1 MASIKNT
8 AQKEQSV
15 SIVNKNLPSFGTDKQ
30 LEASIGKQVRITRK
44 SAGVTLQQLS
54 KQSLLSASML
64 SKIEN
69 GQISASLKTIQL
81 ICHALNISI
90 TSLFKQH
97 DKDVEPTFIK
107 SGNGLTIERAGSDES
122 RHYQLLGHNVSGS
135 LKVEPCLITVTS
147 RDYDF
152 PDFQHKGVEFIY
164 MLKGEMD
171 YYYGTEIYHFQ
182 KGDSIYFDSD
192 KPHGPKKII
201 SDECQFLTVIC
212 SNNSDQVGFKF

>member
-1 MASIKNT
+1 MASIKNNT
-8 AQKEQSV
+8 QKEQSV

-30 LEASIGKQVRITRK
+30 LEASIGKQVRISRK
-44 SAGVTLQQLS
+44 NAGVTLQQLS

-212 SNNSDQVGFKF
+212 SNNSD

>member
-8 AQKEQSV
+8 AQKAQSV

-212 SNNSDQVGFKF
+212 SNNSD

>member
-1 MASIKNT
+1 MASTKNST
-8 AQKEQSV
+8 QKDQSI

-30 LEASIGKQVRITRK
+30 LEASIGKQVRISRK

-122 RHYQLLGHNVSGS
+122 RHYQLLGNNVSGS

-147 RDYDF
+147 TDYDF

-171 YYYGTEIYHFQ
+171 YYYGTKIYHFK

-212 SNNSDQVGFKF
+212 SSNSD

>member
-1 MASIKNT
+1 MALNPEETSPK
-8 AQKEQSV
+8 KGV
-15 SIVNKNLPSFGTDKQ
+15 SIINKALPSFGSDKQ
-30 LEASIGKQVRITRK
+30 LEASIGKQVRIARK
-44 SAGVTLQQLS
+44 NAGVTLQQLS

-107 SGNGLTIERAGSDES
+107 SGEGLTIERAGSDEG
-122 RHYQLLGHNVSGS
+122 RHYQLLGHTVGGS

-147 RDYDF
+147 RDYEF
-152 PDFQHKGVEFIY
+152 PEFQHKGVEFIY
-164 MLKGEMD
+164 MLKGQMD
-171 YYYGTEIYHFQ
+171 
-182 KGDSIYFDSD
+182 
-192 KPHGPKKII
+192 
-201 SDECQFLTVIC
+201 
-212 SNNSDQVGFKF
+212 

>member
-1 MASIKNT
+1 MASIKNST
-8 AQKEQSV
+8 QKEQSV
-15 SIVNKNLPSFGTDKQ
+15 SIVNKNLPSFGADKQ
-30 LEASIGKQVRITRK
+30 LEASIGKQVRISRK

-152 PDFQHKGVEFIY
+152 PDFQHKGIEFIY
-164 MLKGEMD
+164 MLKGKMD

-212 SNNSDQVGFKF
+212 SNNSD

>member
-8 AQKEQSV
+8 AQKAQSV

-30 LEASIGKQVRITRK
+30 LEASIGKQVRISRK
-44 SAGVTLQQLS
+44 NAGVTLQQLS

-171 YYYGTEIYHFQ
+171 YYYGTEIYYFQ

-212 SNNSDQVGFKF
+212 SNNSD

>member
-1 MASIKNT
+1 MASTKNSS
-8 AQKEQSV
+8 QKEQSI

-30 LEASIGKQVRITRK
+30 LEASIGKQVRIFRK

-212 SNNSDQVGFKF
+212 SNNSD

>member
-1 MASIKNT
+1 MASIKNSET
-8 AQKEQSV
+8 KESV
-15 SIVNKNLPSFGTDKQ
+15 SIVNKNLPSFGSDKQ
-30 LEASIGKQVRITRK
+30 LEASIGKQVRIFRK

-107 SGNGLTIERAGSDES
+107 SGEGLTIERAGSDES

-212 SNNSDQVGFKF
+212 SNNSD

>member
-15 SIVNKNLPSFGTDKQ
+15 SIVNKNLPSFGSDKQ
-30 LEASIGKQVRITRK
+30 LEASIGKQVRMARK

-212 SNNSDQVGFKF
+212 SNNSD

>member
-1 MASIKNT
+1 MASNSENPLK
-8 AQKEQSV
+8 QKSV
-15 SIVNKNLPSFGTDKQ
+15 SIINKELPSFGTDKQ
-30 LEASIGKQVRITRK
+30 LEASIGKQVRINRK
-44 SAGVTLQQLS
+44 NAGVTLQQLS
-54 KQSLLSASML
+54 KQSQLSASML

-152 PDFQHKGVEFIY
+152 PDFQHKGIEFIY
-164 MLKGEMD
+164 MLKGKMD

-212 SNNSDQVGFKF
+212 SNNSD

>member
-1 MASIKNT
+1 MASVNNSAIK
-8 AQKEQSV
+8 ESV
-15 SIVNKNLPSFGTDKQ
+15 SIVNKNLPSFGSDKQ
-30 LEASIGKQVRITRK
+30 LEASIGKQVRISRK
-44 SAGVTLQQLS
+44 NAGVTLQQLS

-97 DKDVEPTFIK
+97 DKDAEPTFIK
-107 SGNGLTIERAGSDES
+107 SGEGLTIERAGSDES

-171 YYYGTEIYHFQ
+171 YYYGTKIYHFK

-212 SNNSDQVGFKF
+212 SNNSD

>member
-8 AQKEQSV
+8 AQKAQSV

-30 LEASIGKQVRITRK
+30 LEASIGKQVRISRK
-44 SAGVTLQQLS
+44 NAGVTLQQLS

-212 SNNSDQVGFKF
+212 SNNSD

>member
-1 MASIKNT
+1 MASTKNSS
-8 AQKEQSV
+8 QKEQSI

-30 LEASIGKQVRITRK
+30 LEASIGKQVRISRK

-122 RHYQLLGHNVSGS
+122 RHYQLLGNNVSGS

-147 RDYDF
+147 TDYDF

-171 YYYGTEIYHFQ
+171 YYYGTKIYHFK

-212 SNNSDQVGFKF
+212 SSNSD

>member
-1 MASIKNT
+1 
-8 AQKEQSV
+8 
-15 SIVNKNLPSFGTDKQ
+15 
-30 LEASIGKQVRITRK
+30 
-44 SAGVTLQQLS
+44 
-54 KQSLLSASML
+54 ML

-107 SGNGLTIERAGSDES
+107 SGEGLTIERAGSDES

-152 PDFQHKGVEFIY
+152 PDFQHKGIEFIY

-171 YYYGTEIYHFQ
+171 YFEEI
-182 KGDSIYFDSD
+182 KGKSDSLAGLVLELEGRIL
-192 KPHGPKKII
+192 KIGESCRI
-201 SDECQFLTVIC
+201 APYTLLVESADVRRIKRLKVSIDE
-212 SNNSDQVGFKF
+212 K

>member
-1 MASIKNT
+1 MTSSTNSI
-8 AQKEQSV
+8 
-15 SIVNKNLPSFGTDKQ
+15 SIVNKNLPSFGSDKQ
-30 LEASIGKQVRITRK
+30 LEASIGKQVRIARK
-44 SAGVTLQQLS
+44 AAGVTLQQLS

-97 DKDVEPTFIK
+97 DKDVEPTFVK
-107 SGNGLTIERAGSDES
+107 SGEGLTIERAGSDKS
-122 RHYQLLGHNVSGS
+122 RHYQLLGHSVSGS

-147 RDYDF
+147 TDYDF
-152 PDFQHKGVEFIY
+152 PDFQHKGIEFIY

-171 YYYGTEIYHFQ
+171 YYYGTKIYHFK

-192 KPHGPKKII
+192 KSHGPKKII

-212 SNNSDQVGFKF
+212 STNSD

>member
-1 MASIKNT
+1 MTSNSENSLK
-8 AQKEQSV
+8 QKSV
-15 SIVNKNLPSFGTDKQ
+15 SIINKELPSFGADKQ
-30 LEASIGKQVRITRK
+30 LEASIGKQVRVNRK
-44 SAGVTLQQLS
+44 NAGVTLQQLS
-54 KQSLLSASML
+54 KQSQLSASML

-69 GQISASLKTIQL
+69 GQISASLKTIQS

-90 TSLFKQH
+90 TSLFEQH

-107 SGNGLTIERAGSDES
+107 SGEGLTIERAGSDES
-122 RHYQLLGHNVSGS
+122 RHYQLLGHTVGGS
-135 LKVEPCLITVTS
+135 LKVEPCLITVSS

-152 PDFQHKGVEFIY
+152 PEFQHKGVEFIY
-164 MLKGEMD
+164 MLKGQMD
-171 YYYGTEIYHFQ
+171 YYYGSKIYHFN

-212 SNNSDQVGFKF
+212 STSSD

>member
-1 MASIKNT
+1 MASVNNSAIK
-8 AQKEQSV
+8 ESV
-15 SIVNKNLPSFGTDKQ
+15 SIVNKNLPSFGSDKQ
-30 LEASIGKQVRITRK
+30 LEASIGKQVRISRK
-44 SAGVTLQQLS
+44 NAGVTLQQLS

-107 SGNGLTIERAGSDES
+107 SGEGLTIERAGSDES

-171 YYYGTEIYHFQ
+171 YYYGTKIYHFK

-212 SNNSDQVGFKF
+212 SNNSD

>member
-1 MASIKNT
+1 MASIKNS
-8 AQKEQSV
+8 AQKEKSV

-44 SAGVTLQQLS
+44 TAGVTLQQLS

-97 DKDVEPTFIK
+97 DKDVEPTFIR
-107 SGNGLTIERAGSDES
+107 SGDGLTIERAGSDES

-152 PDFQHKGVEFIY
+152 PDFQHKGIEFIY

-212 SNNSDQVGFKF
+212 SNNSD

>member
-1 MASIKNT
+1 MASIKNSS
-8 AQKEQSV
+8 QKEQSV

-30 LEASIGKQVRITRK
+30 LEASIGKQVRISRK

-201 SDECQFLTVIC
+201 SEECQFLTVIC
-212 SNNSDQVGFKF
+212 SNNSD

>member
-1 MASIKNT
+1 MALIKNT

-212 SNNSDQVGFKF
+212 SNNSD

>member
-1 MASIKNT
+1 MALIKNS

-30 LEASIGKQVRITRK
+30 LEASIGKQVRSSRK
-44 SAGVTLQQLS
+44 IAGVTLQQLS

-212 SNNSDQVGFKF
+212 SNNSD

>member
-15 SIVNKNLPSFGTDKQ
+15 SIVNKNLPSFGTDKH

-212 SNNSDQVGFKF
+212 SNNSD

>member
-1 MASIKNT
+1 MASTKNST
-8 AQKEQSV
+8 QKDQSI

-30 LEASIGKQVRITRK
+30 LEASIGKQVRISRK

-212 SNNSDQVGFKF
+212 SNNSD

>member
-30 LEASIGKQVRITRK
+30 LEASIGKQVRISRK
-44 SAGVTLQQLS
+44 SAGVTLQQPS

-212 SNNSDQVGFKF
+212 SNNSD

>member
-1 MASIKNT
+1 MAKNSEEISSKKGISI
-8 AQKEQSV
+8 
-15 SIVNKNLPSFGTDKQ
+15 INKALPSFGSDKQ

-44 SAGVTLQQLS
+44 NAGVTLQQLS

-107 SGNGLTIERAGSDES
+107 SGEGLTIERAGSDEG
-122 RHYQLLGHNVSGS
+122 RHYQLLGHTVGGS

-147 RDYDF
+147 RDYKF
-152 PDFQHKGVEFIY
+152 PEFQHKGVEFIY
-164 MLKGEMD
+164 MLKGQMD
-171 YYYGTEIYHFQ
+171 YYYGTKVYHFK

-201 SDECQFLTVIC
+201 SDECQFLTIIC
-212 SNNSDQVGFKF
+212 SNNPD

>member
-1 MASIKNT
+1 MASVNNSAIK
-8 AQKEQSV
+8 ESV
-15 SIVNKNLPSFGTDKQ
+15 SIVNKNLPSFGSDKQ
-30 LEASIGKQVRITRK
+30 LEASIGKQVRISRK
-44 SAGVTLQQLS
+44 NAGVTLQQLS

-107 SGNGLTIERAGSDES
+107 SGEGLTIERAGSDES

-171 YYYGTEIYHFQ
+171 YYYGTKIYHFK

-201 SDECQFLTVIC
+201 SDECQFLTIIC
-212 SNNSDQVGFKF
+212 SNNSD

>member
-1 MASIKNT
+1 MASIKNNT
-8 AQKEQSV
+8 QKEQSV

-30 LEASIGKQVRITRK
+30 LEASIGKQVRISRK

-212 SNNSDQVGFKF
+212 SNNSD

>member
-1 MASIKNT
+1 MALIKNT
-8 AQKEQSV
+8 AQKQQSV

-30 LEASIGKQVRITRK
+30 LEASIGKQVRISRK

-201 SDECQFLTVIC
+201 SEECQFLTVIC
-212 SNNSDQVGFKF
+212 SNNSD